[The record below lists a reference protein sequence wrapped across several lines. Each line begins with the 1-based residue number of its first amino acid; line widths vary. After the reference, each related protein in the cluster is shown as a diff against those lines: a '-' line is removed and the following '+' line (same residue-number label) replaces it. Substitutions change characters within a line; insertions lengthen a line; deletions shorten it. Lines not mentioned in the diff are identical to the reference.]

1 MSFRFAIRSHD
12 PRRGFGTAR
21 RPLGEQEQERDERD
35 QERECL
41 PHAGLAP
48 IRVKRTMMRT
58 QDTPGLRAL
67 RIQVGQAAGQ
77 PS

>member
-1 MSFRFAIRSHD
+1 MSFRFAIRLHD
-12 PRRGFGTAR
+12 QRRGFGTAG
-21 RPLGEQEQERDERD
+21 RPLGEQEQERD